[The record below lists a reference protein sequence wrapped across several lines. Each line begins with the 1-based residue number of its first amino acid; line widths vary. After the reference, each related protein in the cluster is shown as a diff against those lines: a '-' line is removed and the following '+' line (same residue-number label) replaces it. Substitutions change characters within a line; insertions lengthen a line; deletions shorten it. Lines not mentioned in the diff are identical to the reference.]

1 MKNLIIIILI
11 LISNNIF
18 AESSVLKCKGSDDS
32 KWTNCFSSVS
42 KDGTTYVGNFVNGKM
57 HGKGTFTYSD
67 GATYFG
73 DFKDG
78 EESGKGTFICWQHG
92 SKYVGDFLNGKKHG
106 NGTYNFPDGANY
118 VGEWK
123 DGYRD
128 GDGAYTFKNGK
139 TKIGKFKKNK
149 FLGNSEDG

>member
-1 MKNLIIIILI
+1 MKNIIIIILI

-18 AESSVLKCKGSDDS
+18 AESSVLKCKGNDDS
-32 KWTNCFSSVS
+32 KWTNCFASIS
-42 KDGTTYVGNFVNGKM
+42 KNGTTYVGNFLNGKM
-57 HGKGTFTYSD
+57 HGKGTFTYAD

-106 NGTYNFPDGANY
+106 KAHTIFLTVQTMSAS
-118 VGEWK
+118 
-123 DGYRD
+123 
-128 GDGAYTFKNGK
+128 GK
-139 TKIGKFKKNK
+139 MVTGMVMEHILSKTEKRR
-149 FLGNSEDG
+149 SENLKRISF

>member
-42 KDGTTYVGNFVNGKM
+42 KNGTTYVGNFVNGKM

-67 GATYFG
+67 GATYVG
-73 DFKDG
+73 EFKN
-78 EESGKGTFICWQHG
+78 GKEHGVGTFRCWQHG
-92 SKYVGDFLNGKKHG
+92 SKYEGEFKYGKKHG
-106 NGTYNFPDGANY
+106 IGTYTYPDGVIY
-118 VGEWK
+118 VGDWVQ
-123 DGYRD
+123 
-128 GDGAYTFKNGK
+128 GK
-139 TKIGKFKKNK
+139 RHGSGVITYPGGRKQSGKFENDRYLKNK
-149 FLGNSEDG
+149 E